1 MKASMV
7 TTVGYL
13 ADDAI
18 SFGAEREK
26 STPVNPN
33 RLFSMD
39 MEQ

>member
-1 MKASMV
+1 MKASTV

-18 SFGAEREK
+18 SFGAEREN

-33 RLFSMD
+33 RLFSLD
-39 MEQ
+39 I